1 MKKDHI
7 PHQLT
12 FCSRGRL
19 HHFDRPIVMGILN
32 LTTDSFYDG
41 GRYTE
46 EHSIIER
53 AGTILKEGGDIID
66 IGAVSTRP
74 GAMLLPPE
82 EEARRLAQ
90 AVALVRRHFP
100 DAILSADTCYAL
112 PARQAIESGADII
125 NDISGGQFDPEMF
138 DTIASLQVPY
148 ILTHTQ
154 GTPDQMQQNCHYECI
169 VDDLI
174 KYFSSRIDILHTK
187 GVKDIWLDPGFG
199 FAKTME
205 QNHELLDRLDEL
217 TSLFREPFLVGISR
231 KSMIYKKLN
240 CTPEE
245 SLNGTTVLNTKALVY
260 GAFILRVH
268 DVKEAREAIELAI

>member
-1 MKKDHI
+1 MKKDR
-7 PHQLT
+7 PTQQLT

-41 GRYTE
+41 GRYTDTD
-46 EHSIIER
+46 SIIER
-53 AGTILKEGGDIID
+53 AETILKEGGDIID

-74 GAMLLPPE
+74 GAKLLPPE
-82 EEARRLAQ
+82 EEASRLSQ
-90 AVALVRRHFP
+90 AVALVRQHFP
-100 DAILSADTCYAL
+100 DAILSADTCYSK

-138 DTIASLQVPY
+138 DTVAQLQVPY
-148 ILTHTQ
+148 ILSHTQ
-154 GTPDQMQQNCHYECI
+154 GTPDQMQQNCNYGCI

-174 KYFSSRIDILHTK
+174 KYYSSRLSTLHK
-187 GVKDIWLDPGFG
+187 MGVKDIWLDPGFG
-199 FAKTME
+199 FAKTLE

-217 TSLFREPFLVGISR
+217 TSLFREPFLVGVSR

-245 SLNGTTVLNTKALVY
+245 SLNGTTVLNTKALLC
-260 GAFILRVH
+260 GALILRVH
-268 DVKEAREAIELAI
+268 DVKEAKEAIELTV